1 MSEELVFMGLL
12 GDGLHTTLGISCF
25 NLRALRVS
33 PHRTVVCLTVTVV
46 SSLLTEFRLGS
57 MDLL

>member
-12 GDGLHTTLGISCF
+12 GDDLHTALGISCS

-33 PHRTVVCLTVTVV
+33 PRRTVVCLTDAVV

-57 MDLL
+57 RDFF